1 MHAGDPIPFETH
13 LDHLVETGRTR
24 GFVSSEEVIDALQI
38 DADDHITLQ
47 RAISYLERR
56 GIDVVEPAH
65 DHEVDALL
73 EEAIREDAR
82 RSRRNT
88 VDDSVFA
95 WLREAGRRPLLHPDE
110 CNRLA
115 RLVHMGDE
123 QARKTLTEH
132 NLRLVI
138 SVAKRYST
146 RGLSF
151 ADLIQEGNIGLMRA
165 VEKYDHTK
173 GYRFSTYAIWWI
185 RQAISRAI
193 ADQARTI
200 RLPVHIVDLINRL
213 IIRRTNLI
221 QQMGREPTNEEL
233 AEALDMSP
241 ERLQT
246 ILRVLPE
253 PLSLDMSFG
262 DEDDNQLFDIIED
275 TNAESPVDAA
285 EQSERRDQI
294 DIALKALRPR
304 ERDVIRLRFGIL
316 DGVSRTLDEV
326 GMELGISRERVRQ
339 IEQRAFNKLRKR
351 NRSQLIN

>member
-1 MHAGDPIPFETH
+1 MQTRDPLPFEPH
-13 LDHLVETGRTR
+13 LDPLVETGKMR

-38 DADDHITLQ
+38 DPDDHVTLQ
-47 RAISYLERR
+47 RAINYLERR
-56 GIDVVEPAH
+56 GIDVVEPAAN
-65 DHEVDALL
+65 HEVDALL
-73 EEAIREDAR
+73 EEAIRED
-82 RSRRNT
+82 SRRNSRNSL
-88 VDDSVFA
+88 DDSVFA
-95 WLREAGRRPLLHPDE
+95 WLREAGKRPLLHPDE

-115 RLVHMGDE
+115 RLVRMGDE

-138 SVAKRYST
+138 AVAKRYST

-213 IIRRTNLI
+213 IVRRTSLI
-221 QQMGREPTNEEL
+221 QQLGREPTNEEL
-233 AEALDMSP
+233 AAELELSP

-262 DEDDNQLFDIIED
+262 DDDDNQLFDIIED
-275 TNAESPVDAA
+275 ANAVSPVDAA
-285 EQSERRDQI
+285 EQSERRAQI
-294 DIALKALRPR
+294 DNALSALRPR
-304 ERDVIRLRFGIL
+304 EREVIRLRFGIH

-326 GMELGISRERVRQ
+326 GAEMGISRERVRQ
-339 IEQRAFNKLRKR
+339 IEQRAFTKLRKR
-351 NRSQLIN
+351 HRSQPLG